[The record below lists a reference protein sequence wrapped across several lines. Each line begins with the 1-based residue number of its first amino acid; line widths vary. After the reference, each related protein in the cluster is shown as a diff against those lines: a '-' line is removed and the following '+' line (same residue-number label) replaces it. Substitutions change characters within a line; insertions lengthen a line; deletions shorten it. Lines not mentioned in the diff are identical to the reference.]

1 MLNLLFFL
9 FLWYILLAFFDVV
22 VIAIQI
28 LVTFPIFAKFA
39 EFFRAFL
46 TFFFISLNFS
56 LLCNSCYYY
65 DIYQGG
71 FFWCCCSES
80 SCYFMRFLKTSL
92 DFCEQFLLNKFL
104 LKLGQKFSSKFLLK
118 LSIIVEFIIFAIF
131 SISSIHFW
139 QQFPFNFFAKIAT
152 TICYQ
157 FLATV
162 FSPRHKGVLLKT
174 LLKGWNVTKDLSV
187 TNSHWSFQCQRVGL
201 KPRFHFKT
209 NQWLIQTFR

>member
-1 MLNLLFFL
+1 M
-9 FLWYILLAFFDVV
+9 
-22 VIAIQI
+22 
-28 LVTFPIFAKFA
+28 
-39 EFFRAFL
+39 
-46 TFFFISLNFS
+46 
-56 LLCNSCYYY
+56 
-65 DIYQGG
+65 G
-71 FFWCCCSES
+71 
-80 SCYFMRFLKTSL
+80 FLKASL

-104 LKLGQKFSSKFLLK
+104 LKLGQKISSKFLLQ

-131 SISSIHFW
+131 SISSTHFW

-201 KPRFHFKT
+201 KLRFHMGTLRLTSGWSRPSDKGWGKGRSSRPWDKVWGPGPLGPSPWSTTANSCSFEPREIEIFSFVTWPADLICLWLSLFYYFQLSIDRHKT
-209 NQWLIQTFR
+209 FLF

>member
-39 EFFRAFL
+39 EFFRAFF
-46 TFFFISLNFS
+46 TFFFISLNCC

-131 SISSIHFW
+131 SISSIHF
-139 QQFPFNFFAKIAT
+139 
-152 TICYQ
+152 
-157 FLATV
+157 
-162 FSPRHKGVLLKT
+162 
-174 LLKGWNVTKDLSV
+174 
-187 TNSHWSFQCQRVGL
+187 
-201 KPRFHFKT
+201 
-209 NQWLIQTFR
+209 

>member
-1 MLNLLFFL
+1 M
-9 FLWYILLAFFDVV
+9 
-22 VIAIQI
+22 
-28 LVTFPIFAKFA
+28 
-39 EFFRAFL
+39 
-46 TFFFISLNFS
+46 
-56 LLCNSCYYY
+56 
-65 DIYQGG
+65 G
-71 FFWCCCSES
+71 
-80 SCYFMRFLKTSL
+80 FLKASL

-104 LKLGQKFSSKFLLK
+104 LKLGQKISSKFLLQ

-131 SISSIHFW
+131 SISSTHFW

-201 KPRFHFKT
+201 KPRFHMGTLRLTSGWSRPSDKGVGEGAV
-209 NQWLIQTFR
+209 IQTLMWCGGRALWVPPLDPPLLTHAPLNHGKLKYFPLLPGLPTWSACDWVYSTISSYPLTDIKLFSFR